1 MPRVNTSL
9 ALPAGTACADTN
21 GSVSVGAGVVVD
33 GAGVS
38 VTGGTVVV
46 TGGVVVDGLVVDG
59 IVVDGAVGG
68 AVVDGGID
76 VEDGTVGVD
85 GGAGVGSCC
94 ARAVAVVVHTTTTM
108 ATNAK
113 VPVRAHRGQ
122 ITASYPLLAART
134 DLRLARASPGSRT
147 PSGNGYRDQTASIRT
162 HGCP

>member
-1 MPRVNTSL
+1 L
-9 ALPAGTACADTN
+9 
-21 GSVSVGAGVVVD
+21 VSVGAGVVVD

-46 TGGVVVDGLVVDG
+46 TGGVVGKGIVVDG
-59 IVVDGAVGG
+59 IVVDGAV
-68 AVVDGGID
+68 VDGGTD
-76 VEDGTVGVD
+76 VEDGTVDVD

-108 ATNAK
+108 ATNAR
-113 VPVRAHRGQ
+113 VPVRADRGQ

-147 PSGNGYRDQTASIRT
+147 PSGDGYRDQTASIRT